1 MWRNLGCLDRF
12 ANIIDASDAI
22 HAMHRPNFD
31 LNLLRVF
38 KAVYVA
44 RNVRRAAEM
53 LGLSQPAVSH
63 SLTRLRLRLKDQLF
77 VRAPGGVLPTPR
89 AHDFAR
95 SVESALA
102 TIEASL
108 GEADRF
114 DPQLS
119 RRRFVMHMSDLGQG
133 EFVPVLMEDLRVQAP
148 HLRIE
153 VTQLPLDDVLP
164 ALEQQRID
172 LALGHLPDLRGTTHE
187 RLVADRYVVVV
198 RSGHPLSGSLATRR
212 TMDRLEYVVAQ
223 SHPEPLKALV
233 RLGLEPQV
241 RVVLPHYSAVP
252 DVLVA
257 SDLAAIVPH
266 RPALRYAQHFPLE
279 MAETKL
285 ELPPL
290 EISAHWYW
298 RMNDDAGHRWLRE
311 RLAALYRQVRPATGS
326 RRKREPG

>member
-1 MWRNLGCLDRF
+1 MDQR
-12 ANIIDASDAI
+12 
-22 HAMHRPNFD
+22 NFD

-63 SLTRLRLRLKDQLF
+63 GLTRLRLRLKDQLF
-77 VRAPGGVLPTPR
+77 VRAPSGVLPTPR

-102 TIEASL
+102 TIDASL
-108 GEADRF
+108 GESERF
-114 DPQLS
+114 DPSVSQ
-119 RRRFVMHMSDLGQG
+119 RRFAMHMSDLGQG
-133 EFVPVLMEDLRVQAP
+133 EFLPVLMEDLRVRAP
-148 HLRIE
+148 RVRIE

-172 LALGHLPDLRGTTHE
+172 LALGYLPDLRGTTHE
-187 RLVADRYVVVV
+187 QLIADRYVVVV
-198 RSGHPLSGSLATRR
+198 RSGHPLSASLGSRR

-223 SHPEPLKALV
+223 SHPEPLKALTC
-233 RLGLEPQV
+233 LGLEGQV
-241 RVVLPHYSAVP
+241 RVILPHYSAAP
-252 DVLVA
+252 DVLIS

-279 MAETKL
+279 MAEMKL
-285 ELPPL
+285 QLPPL
-290 EISAHWYW
+290 DISAHWYW
-298 RMNDDAGHRWLRE
+298 RMNDDPGHRWLRE
-311 RLAALYRQVRPATGS
+311 RLSALYRQVRPATV
-326 RRKREPG
+326 RRRRREPA